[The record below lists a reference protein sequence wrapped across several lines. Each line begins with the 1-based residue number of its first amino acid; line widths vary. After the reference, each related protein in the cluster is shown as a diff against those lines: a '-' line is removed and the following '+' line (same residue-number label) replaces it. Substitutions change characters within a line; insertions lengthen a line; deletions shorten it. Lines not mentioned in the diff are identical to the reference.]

1 MCRSPAEGRPRS
13 VWAKGLGWALM
24 PILLLAVTAGCGRRG
39 PERFRVSG
47 TVTHA
52 GKPVQLG
59 RVVFEPDT
67 ARGNDGPQGFAPI
80 EHGRFDTTGPHCKG
94 TVGGPTRVRIDGFEM
109 TGGED
114 AAASGKLLFPPYEE
128 AIDLPRAD
136 LVRDFVVPASGGR

>member
-1 MCRSPAEGRPRS
+1 MCRSAAEVRRRNA
-13 VWAKGLGWALM
+13 VAAGLWRAGVTGVFLAL
-24 PILLLAVTAGCGRRG
+24 LVGCGPRG

-59 RVVFEPDT
+59 RVVFEPDA

-80 EHGRFDTTGPHCKG
+80 ENGRFDTAGPHCKG

-114 AAASGKLLFPPYEE
+114 AAASGRLLFPPYEE
-128 AIDLPRAD
+128 AINLPRAD
-136 LVRDFVVPASGGR
+136 VVRDFMVPAAGGR

>member
-1 MCRSPAEGRPRS
+1 MCRSPGERPLPA
-13 VWAKGLGWALM
+13 VLLVAL
-24 PILLLAVTAGCGRRG
+24 ILAGSAGCGRRG

-52 GKPVQLG
+52 GQPVPLG
-59 RVVFEPDT
+59 RVIFEPDT

-80 EHGRFDTTGPHCKG
+80 ENGRFDTSGPHCKG
-94 TVGGPTRVRIDGFEM
+94 AVGGPMRVLIDGLAG

-114 AAASGKLLFPPYEE
+114 PAASGTLLFPTHEE

-136 LVRDFVVPASGGR
+136 SVRDFIVPAAPGR

>member
-1 MCRSPAEGRPRS
+1 MCRSPADQRLRAALTLALVLAS
-13 VWAKGLGWALM
+13 V
-24 PILLLAVTAGCGRRG
+24 AGCGQRG
-39 PERFRVSG
+39 RERFRVSG

-52 GKPVQLG
+52 GQPVRLG

-80 EHGRFDTTGPHCKG
+80 ENGRFDTSGPHCKG
-94 TVGGPTRVRIDGFEM
+94 AVGGPTLVRIDGLEV

-114 AAASGKLLFPPYEE
+114 AAASGKLLFPTHEE

-136 LVRDFVVPASGGR
+136 SVRDFVVPNPTGP

>member
-1 MCRSPAEGRPRS
+1 MCRSAAEGRR
-13 VWAKGLGWALM
+13 AGLALG
-24 PILLLAVTAGCGRRG
+24 LLLAVVAGCGRRG
-39 PERFRVSG
+39 PERFHVSG

-80 EHGRFDTTGPHCKG
+80 ENGRFDTARPHCRG
-94 TVGGPTRVRIDGFEM
+94 TVGGPMRVRIDGFEM

-114 AAASGKLLFPPYEE
+114 AAASGKLLFPSYEE
-128 AIDLPRAD
+128 AINLPRAD
-136 LVRDFVVPASGGR
+136 VVRDFIVPAAGGR

>member
-1 MCRSPAEGRPRS
+1 MCRSVADIRLPVVLAAG
-13 VWAKGLGWALM
+13 
-24 PILLLAVTAGCGRRG
+24 LLLTVAHGCGRRG
-39 PERFRVSG
+39 TERFRVSG

-59 RVVFEPDT
+59 RVVFEPDA

-80 EHGRFDTTGPHCKG
+80 ENGRFDTAGPHCKG
-94 TVGGPTRVRIDGFEM
+94 SIGGPMRLRIDGFEM

-114 AAASGKLLFPPYEE
+114 AAASGKLLFPPHEE

-136 LVRDFVVPASGGR
+136 TVRDFVVPAAPDR

>member
-1 MCRSPAEGRPRS
+1 MCRSAAEVHRQDARPQ
-13 VWAKGLGWALM
+13 GLGWALM
-24 PILLLAVTAGCGRRG
+24 PILLLAVMAGCGPRG

-67 ARGNDGPQGFAPI
+67 SRGNDGPQGFTPI
-80 EHGRFDTTGPHCKG
+80 ENGRFDTAGPHCKG
-94 TVGGPTRVRIDGFEM
+94 TVGGPMRVRIDGFEM

-114 AAASGKLLFPPYEE
+114 AAASGKLLFPLYQE

-136 LVRDFVVPASGGR
+136 VVRDFVVPATGGR

>member
-1 MCRSPAEGRPRS
+1 MCRSVADIRLPVVLAAG
-13 VWAKGLGWALM
+13 
-24 PILLLAVTAGCGRRG
+24 LLLTVAHGCGRRG
-39 PERFRVSG
+39 TERFRVSG

-59 RVVFEPDT
+59 RVVFEPDA

-80 EHGRFDTTGPHCKG
+80 ENGRFDTAGPHCKG
-94 TVGGPTRVRIDGFEM
+94 SIGGPMRLRIDGFEM

-114 AAASGKLLFPPYEE
+114 AAASGKLLFPAYEE

-136 LVRDFVVPASGGR
+136 AVRDFVVPAAPDR